1 MNKYLKYTIVCI
13 FLFTQIISAQGGP
26 IYSRYGIGDPIH
38 SNTARRLGFGS
49 LGSAVIDKDY
59 IDGYNPASW
68 TNLYFTRF
76 DLSLKYAGVNYEDN
90 NSSVFHSNTIFSG
103 FTIGFPVQRDL
114 GISVAIGLVPIAALS
129 YDIENNKNNIHFGDY
144 KEAFSGTGSVSKIF
158 IGSSVKIPTN
168 TSLGATLEYYSGTNN
183 YKSAQVFLESN
194 DFTDVAYET
203 KYKYSGVGTTL
214 SLITGNIMDLFEKG
228 DTELRLS
235 VMANLVSDLTTDTS
249 LVTSTSIGELIP
261 SEGETVTILPT
272 KYTFGASFAWS
283 KKYLLLFDYVYQPW
297 TDYQFNSK
305 YDPNLK
311 DLTKVS
317 LGFQYKDRTIGMH
330 ATTAEQ
336 MSYRAG
342 VSYEET
348 QYTFNGININS
359 VSLHAGVTVPFG
371 DINLIDFSIA
381 IGTRGTTEQNLIKEK
396 FITGALTLTLGELWF
411 VRQER

>member
-1 MNKYLKYTIVCI
+1 
-13 FLFTQIISAQGGP
+13 
-26 IYSRYGIGDPIH
+26 
-38 SNTARRLGFGS
+38 
-49 LGSAVIDKDY
+49 
-59 IDGYNPASW
+59 
-68 TNLYFTRF
+68 
-76 DLSLKYAGVNYEDN
+76 
-90 NSSVFHSNTIFSG
+90 
-103 FTIGFPVQRDL
+103 
-114 GISVAIGLVPIAALS
+114 
-129 YDIENNKNNIHFGDY
+129 
-144 KEAFSGTGSVSKIF
+144 
-158 IGSSVKIPTN
+158 
-168 TSLGATLEYYSGTNN
+168 
-183 YKSAQVFLESN
+183 
-194 DFTDVAYET
+194 
-203 KYKYSGVGTTL
+203 
-214 SLITGNIMDLFEKG
+214 
-228 DTELRLS
+228 
-235 VMANLVSDLTTDTS
+235 MANLVSDLTTDTS